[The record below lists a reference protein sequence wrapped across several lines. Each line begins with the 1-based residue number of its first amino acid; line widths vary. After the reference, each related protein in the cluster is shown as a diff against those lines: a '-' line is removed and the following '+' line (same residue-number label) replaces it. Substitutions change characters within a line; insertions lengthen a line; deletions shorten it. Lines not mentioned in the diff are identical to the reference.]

1 MLNRD
6 FSKSTKSFINK
17 TKYFIIGAVSFLLI
31 GILIAAIFGFN
42 GNFEMKGYYEFSVN
56 VKENTNYSKYSNVIE
71 QKVDKFGGNF
81 DTCLNYDDGDN
92 AQLIIRYTKS
102 ISKENET
109 ELKNEIAKALEI
121 EVSEINETYFVK
133 ASVKSSDY
141 VFTAAAILLL
151 VAIASIFAFVR
162 YNAASAITIIAT
174 SAFGT
179 LSMLSLSA
187 ILRLSIGLSYFAML
201 VILNMILVY
210 FEIELFENMRNESW
224 LGSKKY
230 SEAINSA
237 TKQARAKQLF
247 VSAAVLVIGVLLVLI
262 STDPIKYVSLNILF
276 MSVVLLACAW
286 YVIPYI
292 WSMLITSC
300 KVKEYKVKATN
311 VKDLED

>member
-6 FSKSTKSFINK
+6 FSKSNKSFIAK
-17 TKYFIIGAVSFLLI
+17 TKYFIIGVVSFILI
-31 GILIAAIFGFN
+31 GVLIASIFGFN

-56 VKENTNYSKYSNVIE
+56 VNENSNYRDYSKVIE
-71 QKVDKFGGNF
+71 NKVDKFGGNF
-81 DTCLNYDDGDN
+81 DTILNYDEGDN
-92 AQLIIRYTKS
+92 AQLVVRYMNS
-102 ISKENET
+102 ISKEDET
-109 ELKNEIAKALEI
+109 KVKNEIAEALEI
-121 EVSEINETYFVK
+121 EISEIGETTFVK
-133 ASVKSSDY
+133 ASVRSLDY

-151 VAIASIFAFVR
+151 VAISSVFAFVR
-162 YNAASAITIIAT
+162 YNSASAITIIAT
-174 SAFGT
+174 AALAT

-201 VILNMILVY
+201 VILNMILIY
-210 FEIELFENMRNESW
+210 FELELFENMRNESW

-230 SEAINSA
+230 AEALTSA
-237 TKQARAKQLF
+237 TKQTRARQLF
-247 VSAAVLVIGVLLVLI
+247 VCIAVLVAGVLLVLL